1 MMSGLFGFGR
11 NQGNRVPDGPG
22 AQAGPAAGPVGAA
35 AAAGVSLLRSGR
47 TRTMT
52 QERLA
57 RARETLTK
65 YKDGKTALEN
75 RLIEEEQWYR
85 LRHWEYLRRKK
96 EKDAR
101 TPEPTSAWLFDSIA
115 QKHAD
120 AMDNFPVP
128 AVLPREE
135 SDRQSAQLLSDI
147 LPVVLERADFEQVYN
162 DNWWEKLKHGTAVY
176 GVFWDSDEENGLGD
190 VVVRDIDLLNIF
202 WEPGK
207 RDIQASRSLFIVSL
221 VDKDL
226 LAEEYPRAKGSMDSQ
241 VITVSEYIH
250 DENIDTASKALVVD
264 WYYKVKSPSGRTI
277 LHYCKFV
284 GDTVLE
290 ATEDDPEYRETGL
303 YDHGLYPVVFD
314 VLFPDKDSPAGFGYI
329 AVAKDPQLYI
339 DKLSGAV
346 LQNALMC
353 AKPRFFRSAQTGVNM
368 EQFCDWNQDIVDVE
382 GSSLDETRLRQIE
395 VQQVPGNVLD
405 VLQLKINELKETTAN
420 RDYNAGGTTSGV
432 TAAAAIAALQEAGNK
447 TSRDSIS
454 GSYRAYRKID
464 SMVVELMRQFYD
476 VERSFRIVGPNG
488 GERFERFSNADIR
501 DQELPPAVPGGETM
515 EGYVPMFRRP
525 VFDYDIRAQKR
536 SPFSQMAQNEMAKEF
551 YSLGFFNP
559 ERAQES
565 MAALQMMDF
574 DGHDQVMQQ
583 VQQGQTLLNMLTQA
597 TMELNMLR
605 AVLGQR
611 TGTVSAQAG
620 SSAAPSSGGGT
631 GRGIGAEALAA
642 QTAHGADTTPYG
654 QVLMEQSRPDM
665 SRTSGVSVK

>member
-1 MMSGLFGFGR
+1 MNSLFGFLK
-11 NQGNRVPDGPG
+11 NQGNRLPEKEGPRNAPG
-22 AQAGPAAGPVGAA
+22 SNPV
-35 AAAGVSLLRSGR
+35 AGVALMRGGAGR
-47 TRTMT
+47 VMT
-52 QERLA
+52 PERLA
-57 RARETLTK
+57 KAQETLQK
-65 YKDGKTALEN
+65 YKNGKVALEH
-75 RLIEEEQWYR
+75 RVIEEEQWYR
-85 LRHWEYLRRKK
+85 LRHWDYLRRKQDPK
-96 EKDAR
+96 AGQ
-101 TPEPTSAWLFDSIA
+101 PEPTSAWLFDAIA

-135 SDRQSAQLLSDI
+135 SDRESARILSDV
-147 LPVVLERADFEQVYN
+147 LPVVLERTDFEQVYN

-176 GVFWDSDEENGLGD
+176 GVFWDSDAENGLGD
-190 VVVRDIDLLNIF
+190 IVIRDIDILNIF

-207 RDIQASRSLFIVSL
+207 RDIQTSRNLFIVSL

-226 LAEEYPRAKGSMDSQ
+226 LSEQYPEAKSSMDSQ

-250 DENIDTASKALVVD
+250 DENIDTTEKALVVD
-264 WYYKVKSPSGRTI
+264 WYYKVKSPTGKTI

-290 ATEDDPEYRETGL
+290 ATEDDQEFRETGL

-314 VLFPDKDSPAGFGYI
+314 VLFPDKDSPTGFGYI
-329 AVAKDPQLYI
+329 DVAKDPQLYI

-346 LQNALMC
+346 LQNATMC
-353 AKPRFFRSAQTGVNM
+353 AKPRFFKSAQTGVNM

-382 GSSLDETRLRQIE
+382 GSSLDETRIRQIE

-405 VLQLKINELKETTAN
+405 VLQMKINELKETTAN
-420 RDYNAGGTTSGV
+420 RDYNSGGTTSGV

-454 GSYRAYRKID
+454 GGYRAYKKID
-464 SMVVELMRQFYD
+464 SMSVELMRQFYD
-476 VERSFRIVGPNG
+476 VERSFRIVGPG
-488 GERFERFSNADIR
+488 GEERFERFSNAAIQ
-501 DQELPPAVPGGETM
+501 DQELPPAVPGEESM

-525 VFDYDIRAQKR
+525 IFDYDIKAQKR

-551 YSLGFFNP
+551 YALGFFNP

-583 VQQGQTLLNMLTQA
+583 IQQGQTLLNMLTQA
-597 TMELNMLR
+597 TMELNLLR
-605 AVLGQR
+605 AAVGKFPGS
-611 TGTVSAQAG
+611 TSAG
-620 SSAAPSSGGGT
+620 RSETSAAPASGGGT
-631 GRGIGAEALAA
+631 GRGIGAEAMAA
-642 QTAHGADTTPYG
+642 QTAHGANTTPYG

>member
-1 MMSGLFGFGR
+1 MMNAFLRFGLKHPEQR
-11 NQGNRVPDGPG
+11 PKEG
-22 AQAGPAAGPVGAA
+22 AAPQSAPAAG
-35 AAAGVSLLRSGR
+35 LLLTGRSR
-47 TRTMT
+47 SPAVDR
-52 QERLA
+52 ERLA
-57 RARETLTK
+57 KAQETLQK
-65 YKDGKTALEN
+65 YKDGKVALEN
-75 RLIEEEQWYR
+75 RIIEEEQWYR
-85 LRHWEYLRRKK
+85 LRHWEYLRRKQDPK
-96 EKDAR
+96 SAH
-101 TPEPTSAWLFDSIA
+101 PEPTSAWLFDSIA

-135 SDRQSAQLLSDI
+135 SDRESARILSDV
-147 LPVVLERADFEQVYN
+147 LPVVLERTDFEQIYS
-162 DNWWEKLKHGTAVY
+162 DSWWEKLKHGTAVY
-176 GVFWDSDEENGLGD
+176 GVFWDSDAENGLGD
-190 VVVRDIDLLNIF
+190 VVVRDIDILNIF

-207 RDIQASRSLFIVSL
+207 RDIQKSRNLFIVSL

-226 LAEEYPRAKGSMDSQ
+226 LSEQYPKAKDSMDSQ
-241 VITVSEYIH
+241 IITVSEYIH
-250 DENIDTASKALVVD
+250 DENIDTTDKALVVD
-264 WYYKVKSPSGRTI
+264 WYYKVKSPTGQTV

-290 ATEDDPEYRETGL
+290 ATEDDPEYQDTGL

-346 LQNALMC
+346 LQNAMMC
-353 AKPRFFRSAQTGVNM
+353 AKPRFFKSAQTGVNM
-368 EQFCDWNQDIVDVE
+368 EQFKDWNQDIVDVE
-382 GSSLDETRLRQIE
+382 GSGLDETRIRQIE

-405 VLQLKINELKETTAN
+405 VLQMKINELKETTAN
-420 RDYNAGGTTSGV
+420 RDYNSGGTTSGV

-454 GSYRAYRKID
+454 GGYRAYRKVD
-464 SMVVELMRQFYD
+464 ALVVELMRQFYD

-488 GERFERFSNADIR
+488 EERFERFSNAAIR
-501 DQELPPAVPGGETM
+501 DQELPPAVPGEETLPD
-515 EGYVPMFRRP
+515 YVPMFRRP
-525 VFDYDIRAQKR
+525 VFDYDIKAQKR

-583 VQQGQTLLNMLTQA
+583 IQQGQTLYNMLRQA
-597 TMELNMLR
+597 TMELQILR
-605 AVLGQR
+605 TAVGLQ
-611 TGTVSAQAG
+611 TGAG
-620 SSAAPSSGGGT
+620 TGSPAVPGASTSGGGGQT
-631 GRGIGAEALAA
+631 IAGAAKTA

-654 QVLMEQSRPDM
+654 QVIMEASKPDM
-665 SRTSGVSVK
+665 SRPSGVTVQ

>member
-1 MMSGLFGFGR
+1 MMERFE
-11 NQGNRVPDGPG
+11 GNPG
-22 AQAGPAAGPVGAA
+22 NGISAPAAGNQPAGMRS
-35 AAAGVSLLRSGR
+35 GVSLRMSGQSMV
-47 TRTMT
+47 MT
-52 QERLA
+52 PDRIKKAQQTLA
-57 RARETLTK
+57 K
-65 YKDGKTALEN
+65 YKEGKAALEN
-75 RLIEEEQWYR
+75 RLIEEEQWYK
-85 LRHWEYLRRKK
+85 LRHWEYLRRRQ
-96 EKDAR
+96 EKNAGA
-101 TPEPTSAWLFDSIA
+101 PEPTSAWLFDSIA

-120 AMDNFPVP
+120 AMDNFPIP

-135 SDRQSAQLLSDI
+135 SDQESARLLSDV
-147 LPVVLERADFEQVYN
+147 LPVVLERTDFEQVYN

-207 RDIQASRSLFIVSL
+207 RDIQKSRNLFITSL

-226 LAEEYPRAKGSMDSQ
+226 LLEQYPKARGSMDAQ
-241 VITVSEYIH
+241 VITLSEYVH
-250 DENIDTASKALVVD
+250 DENIDTTDKALVVD
-264 WYYKVKSPSGRTI
+264 WYYKVKSPTGKTI

-290 ATEDDPEYRETGL
+290 ATEDDPEFRESGL
-303 YDHGLYPVVFD
+303 YDHGRYPVEFD

-329 AVAKDPQLYI
+329 AIAKDPQLYI

-346 LQNALMC
+346 LQNAVMC
-353 AKPRFFRSAQTGVNM
+353 AKPRFFKSAQTGVNM
-368 EQFCDWNQDIVDVE
+368 DQFKDWNQDIVDVE
-382 GSSLDETRLRQIE
+382 GSGLDETRIRQIE

-405 VLQLKINELKETTAN
+405 VLQMKINELKETTAN
-420 RDYNAGGTTSGV
+420 RDYNSGGTTSGV

-454 GSYRAYRKID
+454 GSYRTYKKID

-488 GERFERFSNADIR
+488 EQTFERFSNKSIR
-501 DQELPPAVPGGETM
+501 DQELPPAVPGAENM

-525 VFDYDIRAQKR
+525 IFDYDIKAQKQ

-551 YSLGFFNP
+551 YQMGFFNP

-565 MAALQMMDF
+565 LSALQMMEF
-574 DGHDQVMQQ
+574 DGRDQMVRQI
-583 VQQGQTLLNMLTQA
+583 QQGQTLLNLLQQA
-597 TMELNMLR
+597 NMELNALRSALGVRDGML
-605 AVLGQR
+605 
-611 TGTVSAQAG
+611 TGGTAG
-620 SSAAPSSGGGT
+620 GSLPTGGGQT
-631 GRGIGAEALAA
+631 IGGAAKAA

-654 QVLMEQSRPDM
+654 KVLMDRSRPDM
-665 SRTSGVSVK
+665 SRSSGVAVK

>member
-1 MMSGLFGFGR
+1 MMMERFE
-11 NQGNRVPDGPG
+11 GNPG
-22 AQAGPAAGPVGAA
+22 NGISAPAAGNQPAGMRS
-35 AAAGVSLLRSGR
+35 GVSLRMSGQSMV
-47 TRTMT
+47 MT
-52 QERLA
+52 PDRIKKAQQTLA
-57 RARETLTK
+57 K
-65 YKDGKTALEN
+65 YKEGKAALEN
-75 RLIEEEQWYR
+75 RLIEEEQWYK
-85 LRHWEYLRRKK
+85 LRHWEYLRRRQ
-96 EKDAR
+96 EKNAGA
-101 TPEPTSAWLFDSIA
+101 PEPTSAWLFDSIA

-120 AMDNFPVP
+120 AMDNFPIP

-135 SDRQSAQLLSDI
+135 SDQESARLLSDV
-147 LPVVLERADFEQVYN
+147 LPVVLERTDFEQVYN

-207 RDIQASRSLFIVSL
+207 RDIQKSRNLFITSL

-226 LAEEYPRAKGSMDSQ
+226 LLEQYPKVRGSMDAQ
-241 VITVSEYIH
+241 VITLSEYVH
-250 DENIDTASKALVVD
+250 DENIDTTDKALVVD
-264 WYYKVKSPSGRTI
+264 WYYKVKSPTGKTI

-290 ATEDDPEYRETGL
+290 ATEDDPEFRESGL
-303 YDHGLYPVVFD
+303 YDHGRYPVEFD

-329 AVAKDPQLYI
+329 AIAKDPQLYI

-346 LQNALMC
+346 LQNAVMC
-353 AKPRFFRSAQTGVNM
+353 AKPRFFKSAQTGVNM
-368 EQFCDWNQDIVDVE
+368 DQFKDWNQDIVDVE
-382 GSSLDETRLRQIE
+382 GSGLDETRIRQIE

-405 VLQLKINELKETTAN
+405 VLQMKINELKETTAN
-420 RDYNAGGTTSGV
+420 RDYNSGGTTSGV

-454 GSYRAYRKID
+454 GSYRTYKKID

-488 GERFERFSNADIR
+488 EQTFERFSNKSIR
-501 DQELPPAVPGGETM
+501 DQELPPAVPGAENM

-525 VFDYDIRAQKR
+525 IFDYDIKAQKR

-551 YSLGFFNP
+551 YQMGFFNP

-565 MAALQMMDF
+565 LSALQMMEF
-574 DGHDQVMQQ
+574 DGRDQMVRQI
-583 VQQGQTLLNMLTQA
+583 QQGQTLLNLLQQA
-597 TMELNMLR
+597 NMELNALR
-605 AVLGQR
+605 SALGVR
-611 TGTVSAQAG
+611 DGMPTGGTAG
-620 SSAAPSSGGGT
+620 GSLPTGGGQT
-631 GRGIGAEALAA
+631 IGGAAKAA

-654 QVLMEQSRPDM
+654 KVLMDRSRPDM
-665 SRTSGVSVK
+665 SRSSGVAVK

>member
-1 MMSGLFGFGR
+1 MNSFLGFGLR
-11 NQGNRVPDGPG
+11 KGQGNQPREGTALQD
-22 AQAGPAAGPVGAA
+22 APAAG
-35 AAAGVSLLRSGR
+35 LLVMGSGR
-47 TRTMT
+47 TIAVDKD
-52 QERLA
+52 RLA
-57 RARETLTK
+57 KAQETLQK
-65 YKDGKTALEN
+65 YKDGKAALEN
-75 RLIEEEQWYR
+75 RIIEEEQWFR
-85 LRHWEYLRRKK
+85 LRHWEYLRRKNNP
-96 EKDAR
+96 AAG

-135 SDRQSAQLLSDI
+135 SDRESARILSDV
-147 LPVVLERADFEQVYN
+147 LPVVLERTDFEQVYN

-207 RDIQASRSLFIVSL
+207 RDVQKSRNLFIVSL

-226 LAEEYPRAKGSMDSQ
+226 LTEQYPQAKGSMDSRI
-241 VITVSEYIH
+241 ITVSEYIH
-250 DENIDTASKALVVD
+250 DENIDTTDKALVVD
-264 WYYKVKSPSGRTI
+264 WYYKVKSPTGRTI

-303 YDHGLYPVVFD
+303 YDHGRYPVEFD

-346 LQNALMC
+346 LQNAMMC
-353 AKPRFFRSAQTGVNM
+353 AKPRFFKSAQTGVNM
-368 EQFCDWNQDIVDVE
+368 DQFKDWNQDIVEVE
-382 GSSLDETRLRQIE
+382 GSGLDETRIRQIE

-405 VLQLKINELKETTAN
+405 VLQMKINELKETTAN
-420 RDYNAGGTTSGV
+420 RDYNSGGTTSGV

-447 TSRDSIS
+447 TSRDSIA
-454 GSYRAYRKID
+454 GSYRTYRKID

-488 GERFERFSNADIR
+488 EERFERFSNAAIQ
-501 DQELPPAVPGGETM
+501 DQELPPAVPGGEALPN
-515 EGYVPMFRRP
+515 YVPMFRRP
-525 VFDYDIRAQKR
+525 VFDYDIKAQKR

-583 VQQGQTLLNMLTQA
+583 VQQGQTLFNMLQQA
-597 TMELNMLR
+597 TMELQLLR
-605 AVLGQR
+605 AAMGVRSGVAAG
-611 TGTVSAQAG
+611 GTAG
-620 SSAAPSSGGGT
+620 SGSAPASGGGQT
-631 GRGIGAEALAA
+631 ISGAAKAA
-642 QTAHGADTTPYG
+642 QTAHGANVTPYG
-654 QVLMEQSRPDM
+654 QVIMEASMPDM
-665 SRTSGVSVK
+665 SRASGVTVQ

>member
-1 MMSGLFGFGR
+1 MMNTLFGFLR
-11 NQGNRVPDGPG
+11 NQGTRLPENTGPNENTG
-22 AQAGPAAGPVGAA
+22 TAAGAA
-35 AAAGVSLLRSGR
+35 LMRSGQ
-47 TRTMT
+47 TMT
-52 QERLA
+52 MTRERLA
-57 RARETLTK
+57 KAQETLQK
-65 YKDGKTALEN
+65 YKDGKVALEQ
-75 RLIEEEQWYR
+75 RVIEEEQWYR
-85 LRHWEYLRRKK
+85 LRYWDYLRRKQDPK
-96 EKDAR
+96 AGQ
-101 TPEPTSAWLFDSIA
+101 PEPTSAWLFDAIA

-135 SDRQSAQLLSDI
+135 SDRNSARILSDV
-147 LPVVLERADFEQVYN
+147 LPVVLERTDFEQVYN

-176 GVFWDSDEENGLGD
+176 GVFWDSDAENGLGD
-190 VVVRDIDLLNIF
+190 VAVRDIDILNIF

-207 RDIQASRSLFIVSL
+207 RDIQTSRNLFIVSL

-226 LAEEYPRAKGSMDSQ
+226 LSEQYPKAKAGMDSQ
-241 VITVSEYIH
+241 VITVSEYVH
-250 DENIDTASKALVVD
+250 DENIDTTDKALVVD
-264 WYYKVKSPSGRTI
+264 WYYKVKSPTGQTI

-329 AVAKDPQLYI
+329 AIAKDPQLYI

-353 AKPRFFRSAQTGVNM
+353 AKPRFFKSAQTGVNM
-368 EQFCDWNQDIVDVE
+368 EQFKDWSQDIVDVE
-382 GSSLDETRLRQIE
+382 GAGLDETRIRQIE

-405 VLQLKINELKETTAN
+405 VLQMKINELKETTAN
-420 RDYNAGGTTSGV
+420 RDYNSGGTTSGV

-454 GSYRAYRKID
+454 GGYRAYRKVD

-476 VERSFRIVGPNG
+476 MARSFRIVGPG
-488 GERFERFSNADIR
+488 GEERFEQFSNAEIR
-501 DQELPPAVPGGETM
+501 DQELPPAVPGAENQPD
-515 EGYVPMFRRP
+515 YVPMFRRP
-525 VFDYDIRAQKR
+525 VFDYDIKAQKR

-559 ERAQES
+559 ERAQAS
-565 MAALQMMDF
+565 LAALQMMDF

-583 VQQGQTLLNMLTQA
+583 IQQGQTLFNMLQQA
-597 TMELNMLR
+597 TAELQVLR
-605 AVLGQR
+605 AMVGMQS
-611 TGTVSAQAG
+611 GTASGSADGA
-620 SSAAPSSGGGT
+620 SRSNPARGGGKT
-631 GRGIGAEALAA
+631 IGAAAKTA
-642 QTAHGADTTPYG
+642 QTAHGADATPYG
-654 QVLMEQSRPDM
+654 QVIMEASRPDM
-665 SRTSGVSVK
+665 SRASGVTVQ